1 MSGEFFKIL
10 KNVDVYGPQPMGKKD
25 ILVAGE
31 KIASIGD
38 SGAFDAVPEAKTYDL
53 TGKKA
58 VPGFIDS
65 HAHLLGGGG
74 EGGFQTRTPEAVLS
88 MITVCG
94 VTTVAGLLGTD
105 GIARHVESL
114 LAKAHGLEA
123 EGLTTYIYTG
133 AYQLPT
139 PTITGSVIKDIMMID
154 KVIGPGE
161 IAMSDHRSSQ
171 PTLDDYRRLAGEARV
186 GGMLSGK
193 AGVLNIHMGDSKKG
207 LQYLFAIAEEGEI
220 PRTQFIP
227 THINRNEHLFV
238 EGIQW
243 AKDGGFID
251 VTSGIAPGKTG
262 TAVKPSH
269 AVKRALDA
277 GVPLKN
283 ILMSS
288 DGMGSMPIFDEAGNT
303 IGVGV
308 GDQSSI
314 FTEFRDMVL
323 NEKIPLEQAICV
335 ITSNV
340 AEALKISKRK
350 GYIEGGKDADFV
362 IIDEDFAIDQVWA
375 RGQLMVDKGVA
386 IVKGTFEK

>member
-1 MSGEFFKIL
+1 MTEKFFKLL
-10 KNVDVYGPQPMGKKD
+10 KNVDVYAPAALGKKD
-25 ILVAGE
+25 ILIAGE
-31 KIASIGD
+31 KIAAIGN
-38 SGAFDAVPEAKTYDL
+38 SGEFDELPQVKIYEL
-53 TGKKA
+53 EGQRL

-65 HAHLLGGGG
+65 HAHIIGGGG

-88 MITVCG
+88 KITVCG
-94 VTTVAGLLGTD
+94 VTTVCGLLGTD

-114 LAKAHGLEA
+114 LAKAHGLEQ

-139 PTITGSVIKDIMMID
+139 PTITGSVLKDIMMID

-171 PTLDDYRRLAGEARV
+171 PTLEDYKRLAGEARV

-193 AGVLNIHMGDSKKG
+193 AGVLNIHMGDGKTG
-207 LQYLFAIAEEGEI
+207 LSYLFAIADEGEI

-227 THINRNEHLFV
+227 THINRNENLFK

-243 AKDGGFID
+243 AKDGGYMDI
-251 VTSGIAPGKTG
+251 TSGIVPGKTG
-262 TAVKPSH
+262 TAVKPST
-269 AVKRALDA
+269 AVKRALDS
-277 GVPLKN
+277 GVPLKQ

-314 FTEFRDMVL
+314 FSELRDMVQL
-323 NEKIPLEQAICV
+323 EQIPLETAICT

-340 AEALKISKRK
+340 ADALKLSGRK
-350 GYIEGGKDADFV
+350 GYVEEQKDADFV
-362 IIDEDFAIDQVWA
+362 VIDDSFEINQVWA
-375 RGQLMVDKGVA
+375 KGRLMVDKGCP
-386 IVKGTFEK
+386 IVKGTFE